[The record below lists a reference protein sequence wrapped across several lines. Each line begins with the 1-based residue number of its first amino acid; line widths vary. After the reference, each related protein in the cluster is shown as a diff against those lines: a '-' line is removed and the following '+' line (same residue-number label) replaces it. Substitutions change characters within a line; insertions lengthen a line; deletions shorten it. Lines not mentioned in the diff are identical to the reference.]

1 MSFERD
7 LYLVRAYRLARL
19 CRRNQETNNIVHS
32 CRPDIR
38 MRMVKV
44 TEYRMVVDLE
54 GNIGPRANSK
64 MHVSLLYHRKRRMD
78 EQHDLLA

>member
-1 MSFERD
+1 M
-7 LYLVRAYRLARL
+7 
-19 CRRNQETNNIVHS
+19 HS

-64 MHVSLLYHRKRRMD
+64 MHVSLLYHKKRRMD